1 MLPSRYLIVIRGNDL
16 AAMTEEALHFA
27 YYFLNRSLIFQRQ
40 TGGNP
45 EFEDFAVSVL
55 GLLQQ
60 YRHVYTRLPD
70 PPGPESHEPGT

>member
-16 AAMTEEALHFA
+16 GAMTEEALHFA
-27 YYFLNRSLIFQRQ
+27 YYFLNRSLISNRQ

-45 EFEDFAVSVL
+45 EFEDFAVTIL

-60 YRHVYTRLPD
+60 YRHVYTQLPD
-70 PPGPESHEPGT
+70 APNPEFREPGG